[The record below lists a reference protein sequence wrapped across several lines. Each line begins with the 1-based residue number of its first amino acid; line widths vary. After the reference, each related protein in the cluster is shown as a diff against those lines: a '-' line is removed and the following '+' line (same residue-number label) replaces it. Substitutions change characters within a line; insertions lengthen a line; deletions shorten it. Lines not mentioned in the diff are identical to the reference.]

1 MPACNPNWEKG
12 VSGNPDGRPKGMTLK
27 EYVRQQFLAMTP
39 QQKDNFLNKIPEI
52 DRWKMSEGNP
62 RSDDKLEIDIPK
74 NIIDLIKN
82 VEPAVEPA
90 GDTKLSEENSE

>member
-1 MPACNPNWEKG
+1 MVWQKG
-12 VSGNPDGRPKGMTLK
+12 QSGNIKGRPKGMTLK
-27 EYVRQQFLAMTP
+27 EYQRMLFFEMSDEEKKKFL
-39 QQKDNFLNKIPEI
+39 DNISEI

-82 VEPAVEPA
+82 VEPA